1 MFMDIVYQVSDP
13 SHPHFEDC
21 KYLLHYVHKMGVPQ
35 LVDVFLSVKSEIF
48 QTLHPDG
55 GGEVM

>member
-1 MFMDIVYQVSDP
+1 MDIVYQVSDR

-21 KYLLHYVHKMGVPQ
+21 KYLLRHVHKMGVLQ
-35 LVDVFLSVKSEIF
+35 LVDIFLSVKSEIF
-48 QTLHPDG
+48 QTQNPDG